1 MPLRRMGGS
10 DNEEVCSATASCFL
24 ETDRFF
30 FSFFFWK
37 QIDVQRDKEKHTT
50 VKFADEQCG

>member
-1 MPLRRMGGS
+1 MGGS

-30 FSFFFWK
+30 FSFFFGK